1 MKTEKAFCTVCNK
14 ESAVEVLDGE
24 VETTQPFQ
32 QMVGGQTFTMRA
44 ILTHRCVV
52 CDTKGSVLWFEDGP
66 TLVDPSSKVKEIID
80 HN

>member
-52 CDTKGSVLWFEDGP
+52 CGTKGQVLRFKNGP